1 MNSNGPDSSATTARG
16 AGRGVAG
23 GQPLGSWALENRDQ
37 ADRLRVE
44 PRHLIRVG
52 LLASD
57 VLEQRVAEVLVEE
70 HPRLRNRRF
79 EPGNREPDRFEIAAD
94 EDLRVRALVER
105 LLEDHGDERLVS
117 LARDAEEAPRRGI
130 ARDCGET
137 RDGADGAAGDR
148 LELLER
154 EGLAL

>member
-1 MNSNGPDSSATTARG
+1 M
-16 AGRGVAG
+16 AG

-70 HPRLRNRRF
+70 HPRLRNRRL

-130 ARDCGET
+130 ARDRGET

-148 LELLER
+148 LELLEG